1 MAMSVYQNDRNWR
14 EIVELARKVQGWRF
28 SPNQRRG
35 LEYLVAEALENLG
48 EASRALPLWSKLAG
62 DRDLEAEN
70 RCYALYFVAKEAMA
84 KKEWEKAQ
92 LYAAEADFMFKE
104 TGRDPDKRKAAVNI
118 QIEAARALV
127 DYSKAFKLAEA
138 YAKLCKEGDD
148 DYAGN
153 RMRIAAI
160 QRAMG
165 DVEGWRATLT
175 AMRDAARWAWMLQV
189 GA

>member
-1 MAMSVYQNDRNWR
+1 
-14 EIVELARKVQGWRF
+14 
-28 SPNQRRG
+28 
-35 LEYLVAEALENLG
+35 
-48 EASRALPLWSKLAG
+48 LPLWTKLAG
-62 DRDLEAEN
+62 DRDLEAEK

-92 LYAAEADFMFKE
+92 LYAGEADFMFKE

-118 QIEAARALV
+118 QIEAARALG

-160 QRAMG
+160 QRAM
-165 DVEGWRATLT
+165 
-175 AMRDAARWAWMLQV
+175 RDAAPESLYGRMAASDLAASGLQNRLD
-189 GA
+189 ALTKPQ

>member
-1 MAMSVYQNDRNWR
+1 
-14 EIVELARKVQGWRF
+14 
-28 SPNQRRG
+28 
-35 LEYLVAEALENLG
+35 
-48 EASRALPLWSKLAG
+48 
-62 DRDLEAEN
+62 
-70 RCYALYFVAKEAMA
+70 
-84 KKEWEKAQ
+84 
-92 LYAAEADFMFKE
+92 MFKE

-118 QIEAARALV
+118 QIEAARALG
-127 DYSKAFKLAEA
+127 DYSKALKLAEA

-175 AMRDAARWAWMLQV
+175 AMRDAAPESLYGRMAASDLAASGLQNRLD
-189 GA
+189 ALTRPQ